1 MIRAP
6 DGGDLREGGQWTD
19 RQRIK
24 NDLVHALVR
33 VGLGA
38 ARLAPYAL
46 LRVGC
51 GALGLL
57 AYVVLGRERRRARR
71 RLLALANGASRAIV
85 LRAFLRAGDLL
96 ADTLALLDPSES
108 PSRRLSLDPGSR
120 QVFRAAFAEGRG
132 VVFITAHLGPWERM
146 AALLSAEGF
155 PVATVARES
164 YDPRLTRCYERLR
177 SPRGVRSIYRGGL
190 RAAFAMVREL
200 AAGRALGFLVDLPG
214 RVPCVQVAYLGEQR
228 PFPVGPVRI
237 ALARRAAVV
246 VGTASSVGERWVR
259 IERVVTADLGRGL
272 AGERELTERIVELLG
287 PRLAASPTEW
297 LGLFA

>member
-6 DGGDLREGGQWTD
+6 GGGDLREGGRWTA

-24 NDLVHALVR
+24 NDLVHAAVR
-33 VGLGA
+33 FGLA
-38 ARLAPYAL
+38 VARFAPHAL
-46 LRVGC
+46 LRFGC
-51 GALGLL
+51 GALGLF
-57 AYVVLGRERRRARR
+57 AYAVLGRERRRARR
-71 RLLALANGASRAIV
+71 RLLALGGGASRLTV
-85 LRAFLRAGDLL
+85 LRAFLRAGELL
-96 ADTLALLDPSES
+96 ADTLALLDPAES
-108 PSRRLSLDPGSR
+108 PSHRLSLDPGSR
-120 QVFRAAFAEGRG
+120 EAFRAAFAEGRG

-200 AAGRALGFLVDLPG
+200 SAGRALGFLVDLPG
-214 RVPCVQVAYLGEQR
+214 RVPCVQVALLGEPR
-228 PFPVGPVRI
+228 RFPVGPVRI

-246 VGTASSVGERWVR
+246 VGTASSVGERLVR
-259 IERVVTADLGRGL
+259 IERVATADLDRGL
-272 AGERELTERIVELLG
+272 AGETALTERIVELLG
-287 PRLAASPTEW
+287 QRLAASPTEW